1 MMKYKKEEIN
11 DQIVAKA
18 TEFGA
23 CLAGIASVESLK
35 KSPSHLIYGKIGDY
49 ETVANKEG
57 QIKPGEVTWP
67 EGAKS
72 AIIIAVGHPEEK
84 PELDWWKSGHN
95 GGTPGNRMLISISAQ
110 LSMWLEE
117 EKGIKTIPLPYHI
130 EHGGILLKDTAVMAG
145 LGCIGKNNMLV
156 TPEFGPRVRLRAMLT
171 DEVLPDTAPIDF
183 DPCEDCDMPCREAC
197 PQKVFRSKIY
207 SEKEFGLDQLPAR
220 TGAYSRHLC
229 NKQMQLDM
237 DNCEEITVEAQD
249 EPGKL
254 VRYCRA
260 CEWACPVG
268 KTA

>member
-1 MMKYKKEEIN
+1 MLKDRKDEIN
-11 DQIVAKA
+11 DMIIAKA
-18 TEFGA
+18 KEFGG
-23 CLAGIASVESLK
+23 CLAGITSVEALK

-49 ETVANKEG
+49 KTVGNKEG

-67 EGAKS
+67 EDAKS
-72 AIIIAVGHPEEK
+72 AIIIAVEHPEEK

-95 GGTPGNRMLISISAQ
+95 GGTPGNRTLISISAQ

-117 EKGIKTIPLPYHI
+117 EKGIKTTPLPYHI

-156 TPEFGPRVRLRAMLT
+156 TPEFGPRVRLRAMLS

-183 DPCEDCDMPCREAC
+183 DPCEDCDMLCIKAC
-197 PQKVFRSKIY
+197 PQEAFKNKVYSK
-207 SEKEFGLDQLPAR
+207 KEFGLDQLPAR
-220 TGAYSRHLC
+220 TGTYSRHLC

>member
-23 CLAGIASVESLK
+23 CLAGIVSVEALK
-35 KSPSHLIYGKIGDY
+35 ESPSHLIYGKIGDY

-72 AIIIAVGHPEEK
+72 AIIIAFGHPEEK
-84 PELDWWKSGHN
+84 PELDWWKSGSN

-117 EKGIKTIPLPYHI
+117 EKGIKTIELAYHI
-130 EHGGILLKDTAVMAG
+130 EQGGILLKDTAVMAG

-183 DPCEDCDMPCREAC
+183 DPCEDCDMPCIKAC
-197 PQKVFRSKIY
+197 PQEAFKDKVYSK
-207 SEKEFGLDQLPAR
+207 KEFGVEQLPGR
-220 TGAYSRHLC
+220 TGTYSRHLC

>member
-11 DQIVAKA
+11 DMIIAKA
-18 TEFGA
+18 KEFGG
-23 CLAGIASVESLK
+23 CLAGIVSVEALK

-49 ETVANKEG
+49 KTVGNKEG

-95 GGTPGNRMLISISAQ
+95 GGTPGNRTLISISAQ

-117 EKGIKTIPLPYHI
+117 EKGIKTTPLPYHI

-156 TPEFGPRVRLRAMLT
+156 TPQFGPRVRLRAMLS

-183 DPCEDCDMPCREAC
+183 DPCEDCDMPCIKAC
-197 PQKVFRSKIY
+197 PQEAFKNKVYSK
-207 SEKEFGLDQLPAR
+207 KEFGLDQLPAR
-220 TGAYSRHLC
+220 TGTYSRHLC

>member
-84 PELDWWKSGHN
+84 PELDWWKSGYN
-95 GGTPGNRMLISISAQ
+95 GGTPGNRTLISISAQ

-117 EKGIKTIPLPYHI
+117 EKGIKTIELAYHI
-130 EHGGILLKDTAVMAG
+130 EQGGILLKDTAVMAG

-220 TGAYSRHLC
+220 TGTYSRHLC